1 MRKITSGFGTAAM
14 VILGCGIAC
23 ATVGSTRC
31 QGADAVDRLALD
43 KLRAMHEG
51 VELLKGDWEQ
61 KTLPSE
67 FRDYRGVMHVH
78 SLLSHDSRSKPEEI
92 RKACQTVGVE
102 VVMFNEHPADHYDF
116 VKDGHRGLVEGVL
129 FVPGAEFGGLLA
141 YPQQPVTQKE
151 FKSPQERVDVVNQ
164 AEGMTFLCHLEE
176 RMDWDL
182 TGMTGSEIYNTHAD
196 FKNET
201 RLVKTLRSPI
211 GMIPLL
217 LGSRS
222 YPQETMAALQDY
234 PADYLKRWDELCQKS
249 RLTGVAANDAHHNQ
263 GLSGVI
269 QEDGKLKLIDR
280 LEEEQGTIDPKDVP
294 LLAPLLF
301 GKKAGEK
308 IVLMDLDPYERSF
321 THVSTHMLLSEQ
333 TEPAVREAL
342 KAGRTYV
349 SFEWIADPRGF
360 NFQAIQGE
368 KVFEMGSEIPFAAGI
383 RWRSATNLPVRFRL
397 MKDGKEVDSQ
407 LGREYALEVKEPGV
421 YRMEA
426 WVNLPDGPQIWI
438 LSSPIYIRAGTT

>member
-1 MRKITSGFGTAAM
+1 MRLIVRQIMVLSLLFSGGLSFLKG
-14 VILGCGIAC
+14 
-23 ATVGSTRC
+23 
-31 QGADAVDRLALD
+31 DALDRMSLD
-43 KLRAMHEG
+43 KLKATHQG

-61 KTLPSE
+61 KTLPSQY
-67 FRDYRGVMHVH
+67 RDYRGVMHVH
-78 SLLSHDSRSKPEEI
+78 SLLSHDSRSTPEEI
-92 RKACQTVGVE
+92 RKACQAIGVE

-116 VKDGHRGLVEGVL
+116 VKDGHRGLVDGVL
-129 FVPGAEFGGLLA
+129 FIPGAEFGGLLA
-141 YPQQPVTQKE
+141 YPQQSVTKKNFE
-151 FKSPQERVDVVNQ
+151 SPQERVDVVNE
-164 AEGMTFLCHLEE
+164 ADGMTFLCHLEE

-196 FKNET
+196 FKNES
-201 RLVKTLRSPI
+201 RLVKSLRSPL

-234 PADYLKRWDELCQKS
+234 PADYLKRWDELCQKYH
-249 RLTGVAANDAHHNQ
+249 LTGVAANDAHHNQ
-263 GLSGVI
+263 GLTGVV
-269 QEDGKLKLIDR
+269 QEDGKLKLFDR
-280 LEEEQGTIDPKDVP
+280 LEEEQGSIDPKDVP
-294 LLAPLLF
+294 LLLPLTL
-301 GKKAGEK
+301 GKKPGDK

-360 NFQAIQGE
+360 NFQATQGDQ
-368 KVFEMGSEIPFAAGI
+368 VYEMGSEIPFNPEI
-383 RWRSATNLPVRFRL
+383 NFRSVANLPVRFRL
-397 MKDGKEVDSQ
+397 MKDGKEVDAK
-407 LGREYALEVKEPGV
+407 LGREYTYVVQEAGV

-438 LSSPIYIRAGTT
+438 LSSPIYVRSENQKPS